1 MTVPKVGILWNINY
15 FEAFAQVIVNN
26 KIIGINNI
34 LCDQYSE
41 QQCGP

>member
-15 FEAFAQVIVNN
+15 FEAFAQVIVN